1 MPIGQGNR
9 IVKPR
14 SAKQRAQAEAWGGA
28 AMVTPAAEPSTVNA
42 PECSWWTKPR
52 SREEFDELAKQ
63 QVARMKASTFGQGK
77 AVVIA

>member
-1 MPIGQGNR
+1 MPIGHGTR

-14 SAKQRAQAEAWGGA
+14 TAKQRAQAEAWGGA
-28 AMVTPAAEPSTVNA
+28 AVVTPAAEPSTVNA
-42 PECSWWTKPR
+42 PESSWWTTPR

-77 AVVIA
+77 VAILG